1 MVDLGVKMFED
12 FKRNFVA
19 EKDIIRKLRETDD
32 MKLQVAMLSQLRVLN
47 AAVPELLKQ
56 SSPVR
61 DVRSVGSGLAP
72 VSTSVVSG
80 GAVVE
85 KGKRGAFEK
94 GVKAVNRDLSRRERA
109 VGHSTVRPSMIKN
122 VSNRLF
128 RGMAE
133 KILPFMGKLSHD
145 IKMANMNILPSTYVA
160 IMLLFSFMSVFL
172 GVAVYGVLLFL
183 NLSYWIHF
191 WVIFAV
197 PIVTFFGFYFYPQSE
212 SGVVQKAISYEL
224 PFATIHMTAI
234 AGSNIEPTKI
244 FQIISESKEYP
255 NVGRE
260 MQKVLV
266 LIRVYGYDLV
276 TSLKDVAKRTSNN
289 RFAELLGGLAT
300 NISGGGELKT
310 YLEKK
315 SENFLLDYRLE
326 RKKYID
332 LASTFMDIYI
342 SILIAAPMVLML
354 MFIVMNVAGLGFE
367 GFSIQFLL
375 MISILVIIV
384 VNILFL
390 VVINLKQPK
399 T

>member
-1 MVDLGVKMFED
+1 MFED
-12 FKRNFVA
+12 FKRNFAV
-19 EKDIIRKLRETDD
+19 EKDIIRRFKMTTDYNT
-32 MKLQVAMLSQLRVLN
+32 QVALLSQLKVLN

-56 SSPVR
+56 SSPVQ
-61 DVRSVGSGLAP
+61 DVRRAGSNVSSVS
-72 VSTSVVSG
+72 SSVIGG

-85 KGKRGAFEK
+85 REKKGAFEK
-94 GVKAVNRDLSRRERA
+94 GVKALGRDLEKREKDA
-109 VGHSTVRPSMIKN
+109 GHSSVKPSIVKN
-122 VSNRLF
+122 ISNKMF
-128 RGMAE
+128 RRRAE
-133 KILPFMGKLSHD
+133 KMLPLMGKLSRD
-145 IKMANMNILPSTYVA
+145 VKMANMMVLPSTYVA
-160 IMLLFSFMSVFL
+160 IMLFFTFVSVFV
-172 GVAVYGVLLFL
+172 GAIIYGVLLFL
-183 NLSYWIHF
+183 SLSFWIHF

-197 PIVTFFGFYFYPQSE
+197 PALTFILFYFYPRSE
-212 SGVVQKAISYEL
+212 AGVVQKAIGYEL

-244 FQIISESKEYP
+244 FQIIAQSKEYP

-260 MQKVLV
+260 IQKVLV
-266 LIRVYGYDLV
+266 LIRLYGYDLV
-276 TSLKDVAKRTSNN
+276 TSLKDVAARTSNT

-315 SENFLLDYRLE
+315 SDNFLLDYRLE
-326 RKKYID
+326 RKNYIE

-342 SILIAAPMVLML
+342 SILIAAPMILML

-375 MISILVIIV
+375 MISILVIII

-390 VVINLKQPK
+390 VAINLKQPK

>member
-1 MVDLGVKMFED
+1 MFED
-12 FKRNFVA
+12 FKKNIAV
-19 EKDIIRKLRETDD
+19 EKDIINKLRATDD
-32 MKLQVAMLSQLRVLN
+32 LRLQAALLSQLKVLN

-61 DVRSVGSGLAP
+61 DIRRDGPKVAP
-72 VSTSVVSG
+72 VSPSVISG

-85 KGKRGAFEK
+85 KSKKGAFIK
-94 GVKAVNRDLSRRERA
+94 GVKAFGRDISRRDREA
-109 VGHSTVRPSMIKN
+109 GHSTVRPSAIKN
-122 VSNRLF
+122 ISNRLF
-128 RGMAE
+128 REKAE
-133 KILPFMGKLSHD
+133 KLLPLMGKLSRD
-145 IKMANMNILPSTYVA
+145 IKKANMMILPSTYIA
-160 IMLLFSFMSVFL
+160 IMLFFTFISVFV
-172 GVAVYGVLLFL
+172 GIAVYGVLLLL
-183 NLSYWIHF
+183 NLSFWVHF
-191 WVIFAV
+191 WVIFAI
-197 PIVTFFGFYFYPQSE
+197 PLLTLFLFYFYPHSE
-212 SGVVQKAISYEL
+212 AGVVQKAISYEL

-244 FQIISESKEYP
+244 FQIISDSKEYP

-260 MQKVLV
+260 MQKVLG
-266 LIRVYGYDLV
+266 LINIYGYDLV
-276 TSLKDVAKRTSNN
+276 TSLKNVAARTSNN

-300 NISGGGELKT
+300 NISGGGQLKT

-315 SENFLLDYRLE
+315 SENFLLDYKLE
-326 RKKYID
+326 RRKYID

-367 GFSIQFLL
+367 GFSIEFLL
-375 MISILVIIV
+375 MISILVIII

-390 VVINLKQPK
+390 IAINLKQPK

>member
-1 MVDLGVKMFED
+1 MFED
-12 FKRNFVA
+12 FKRNFAA
-19 EKDIIRKLRETDD
+19 EKDIIKKLKGTSDLR
-32 MKLQVAMLSQLRVLN
+32 LQVALLSQLKVLN

-61 DVRSVGSGLAP
+61 DVRRAGSNVASVSPSIIG
-72 VSTSVVSG
+72 G

-85 KGKRGAFEK
+85 KEKRGAFEK
-94 GVKAVNRDLSRRERA
+94 GVRAFGRDLEKREKNA
-109 VGHSTVRPSMIKN
+109 GHSSVKPSRIKSI
-122 VSNRLF
+122 SNKLF
-128 RGMAE
+128 RKRAE
-133 KILPFMGKLSHD
+133 KMLPLLGKLSRD
-145 IKMANMNILPSTYVA
+145 IKMANMMILPSTYIA
-160 IMLLFSFMSVFL
+160 IMLFFTFVSVFV
-172 GVAVYGVLLFL
+172 GAIVYGVLLFL
-183 NLSYWIHF
+183 NLSFWIYF

-197 PIVTFFGFYFYPQSE
+197 PALTFLLFYFYPQSE
-212 SGVVQKAISYEL
+212 AGVVQKAIGYEL

-244 FQIISESKEYP
+244 FQIIAQSKEYP

-260 MQKVLV
+260 IQKVLV
-266 LIRVYGYDLV
+266 LIRLYGYDLV
-276 TSLKDVAKRTSNN
+276 TSLKNVTARTSNN
-289 RFAELLGGLAT
+289 KFAELLGGLAT

-375 MISILVIIV
+375 MISVLVIII

-390 VVINLKQPK
+390 VAINLKQPK